1 MSYWN
6 IEDLKRDLPKVVPPW
21 TVLASDTE
29 VRIGIVEDC
38 DVNTLVI
45 IKSNLDATVKLN
57 KIPVSGHFTFKD
69 DKVCSVLAGIHAIE
83 PCKGE
88 TSEEFQNFA
97 SLPSA
102 DCAYYRHAVCTFEQG
117 KMRHSS
123 TVRSSRC
130 LGRAGEGGLCL
141 ECTKVRVLLQR
152 KSERSLR
159 GVTQRLATTTRLRM
173 LAKERLVTALRDSRE
188 SVRQLTKD
196 KATILKKLTTEC
208 VPVNDSLHKSLKDV
222 LIAEDIT
229 DPFLKMFWSEQSK
242 AFSKQKGGMRWHPML
257 IRFAILLHTQ
267 SPAAYNT
274 LRQTGA
280 LKLPGEST
288 LRDYTN
294 AVHPQ
299 DGFNGE
305 VVEEVKKATATLKE
319 HQRYVVL
326 LHDEMAIKSDL
337 VHDVVTDQVVGFV
350 NHSDWT
356 TTSPTESDLASH
368 VLVFMVVGVSSHLKM
383 SLGYFPTKA
392 ATHVFLYQT
401 FWRAVGILELQCG
414 LKVCAYDVWHVC
426 GPRVCLKDEHPCII
440 NSFY

>member
-1 MSYWN
+1 M
-6 IEDLKRDLPKVVPPW
+6 
-21 TVLASDTE
+21 
-29 VRIGIVEDC
+29 
-38 DVNTLVI
+38 NTLVI

-83 PCKGE
+83 PCKRE
-88 TSEEFQNFA
+88 TSEEYQNFA

-123 TVRSSRC
+123 TARSSRC

-152 KSERSLR
+152 KSERSLH
-159 GVTQRLATTTRLRM
+159 GVTQRLATTPLRR

-257 IRFAILLHTQ
+257 IRFAILLHTRWPSSLTSSMML
-267 SPAAYNT
+267 SPIKLSGLLTT
-274 LRQTGA
+274 LTGQQHHQ
-280 LKLPGEST
+280 
-288 LRDYTN
+288 R
-294 AVHPQ
+294 
-299 DGFNGE
+299 
-305 VVEEVKKATATLKE
+305 KATWPA
-319 HQRYVVL
+319 
-326 LHDEMAIKSDL
+326 M
-337 VHDVVTDQVVGFV
+337 
-350 NHSDWT
+350 
-356 TTSPTESDLASH
+356 
-368 VLVFMVVGVSSHLKM
+368 
-383 SLGYFPTKA
+383 
-392 ATHVFLYQT
+392 
-401 FWRAVGILELQCG
+401 FWCS
-414 LKVCAYDVWHVC
+414 W
-426 GPRVCLKDEHPCII
+426 
-440 NSFY
+440 